1 MSEGKI
7 ILSTVSIYRIKKW
20 KLMDLNNELSV
31 QLGYPGLREGQII
44 PDKRNDKRILDI
56 FTSDNKLIK

>member
-1 MSEGKI
+1 
-7 ILSTVSIYRIKKW
+7 
-20 KLMDLNNELSV
+20 MDLNNELSV